1 MYFEGPDHLSHFL
14 ILFVYCED
22 PNYVISVTYK
32 IQFGSKFNQSLLE
45 LDTTSSLRTAR
56 VINTTTTRYQE
67 KYHGY
72 FSVTP
77 LLWLV
82 C

>member
-1 MYFEGPDHLSHFL
+1 MICRIWSHIKFIQKQNKLIPLGP
-14 ILFVYCED
+14 
-22 PNYVISVTYK
+22 N
-32 IQFGSKFNQSLLE
+32 
-45 LDTTSSLRTAR
+45 TTSLVALTTPIATG
-56 VINTTTTRYQE
+56 TTTTRYKE

-77 LLWLV
+77 LLWLL